1 MGGDLCSSACQPS
14 VHQLLLV
21 QLADKLRGV
30 QSSSSPRQIVTAPT
44 VFSKTTLKAQVTLLD
59 LSNIYLN

>member
-1 MGGDLCSSACQPS
+1 MGGD
-14 VHQLLLV
+14 QLLLV